1 MDAVLLRKIDTEIL
15 FLLRDMHFNKND
27 LPHRK
32 ELIKIKSLLKK
43 IPFDKDF
50 VFYGDREKIVGLPAF
65 SENEVTLK
73 TSNNDLKTY
82 SKAEM
87 EYVFLEA
94 SLFLEVI
101 LNALISNYFDNKPI
115 DGAEPK
121 DGSRLPVELS
131 VLIWYGNL
139 LEDIYNKRLVH
150 DSIGTNLI
158 RLNRYKTEFE
168 NKKLEALK
176 DSAGT
181 IFMKSIAEISE
192 VERAKFSDII
202 STNAKTLSS
211 YHQELQGE
219 VNLELGKIKSA
230 AARVSEIET
239 ENETYKTKIN
249 DIFKHCDKQ
258 RKSIDEVFIASKKQ
272 GMAKSFQGRARALI
286 WSMVFWFIVFV
297 SSLGTVAW
305 NGYLLSD
312 LVNQQ
317 TLILTAYKAQA
328 SQARTEPLPNEK
340 KVQSNLPQ
348 EIDVNVDS
356 QENALS
362 IKAIIVR
369 VLMITPFLWLA
380 WFSGRQY
387 SHSNKLRQDY
397 IYKSAVAMAYQGY
410 KEEST
415 EIGSEMHNK
424 LLENIVEHF
433 SDNPV
438 RLYEKSESS
447 SPLEELIKKLS
458 PEGVAELIKALK
470 AKG

>member
-1 MDAVLLRKIDTEIL
+1 MDAVLFRKIDTEIL
-15 FLLRDMHFNKND
+15 FLLRDMHFNED
-27 LPHRK
+27 ELPHKR
-32 ELIKIKSLLKK
+32 ELVKIRSLLKK
-43 IPFDKDF
+43 ISFDKDLGF
-50 VFYGDREKIVGLPAF
+50 HDDRKNIVAAPSF
-65 SENEVTLK
+65 SESENTLNI
-73 TSNNDLKTY
+73 SNNDLKKY
-82 SKAEM
+82 SKTEM
-87 EYVFLEA
+87 EYVLHEA
-94 SLFLEVI
+94 ALLIDTI
-101 LNALISNYFDNKPI
+101 LKALISNYFDNKPI
-115 DGAEPK
+115 DGAKPRE
-121 DGSRLPVELS
+121 GSRVPVELS
-131 VLIWYGNL
+131 ALIWYSGL
-139 LEDIYNKRLVH
+139 LEDVLNQRLVH
-150 DSIGTNLI
+150 SSIGTNLI
-158 RLNRYKTEFE
+158 RLNQLKTEFE
-168 NKKLEALK
+168 SKKLESIK
-176 DSAGT
+176 NSAGDVFKKL
-181 IFMKSIAEISE
+181 ISEISE

-230 AARVSEIET
+230 TARVSEIEI

-249 DIFKHCDKQ
+249 EIFEHCDKQ
-258 RKSIDEVFIASKKQ
+258 RESIDEVFIASKKQ

-286 WSMVFWFIVFV
+286 WAMGFWFIVFV

-317 TLILTAYKAQA
+317 ILILTAFKAQA
-328 SQARTEPLPNEK
+328 SQGGIEILPNESR
-340 KVQSNLPQ
+340 VQNNLSQ
-348 EIDVNVDS
+348 RVNVNTDS
-356 QENALS
+356 QEDALS

-369 VLMITPFLWLA
+369 ILMITPFLWLA

-397 IYKSAVAMAYQGY
+397 IYKSAIAMAYQGY
-410 KEEST
+410 KVEST
-415 EIGSEMHNK
+415 EMGSDMHNK
-424 LLENIVEHF
+424 LLENIVGHF

>member
-1 MDAVLLRKIDTEIL
+1 MGDDILKNIDAEIL
-15 FLLRDMHFNKND
+15 FLSRDIIKGKEKSPLKNELNKI
-27 LPHRK
+27 R
-32 ELIKIKSLLKK
+32 SLLGRISFDESSSFKK
-43 IPFDKDF
+43 DNPS
-50 VFYGDREKIVGLPAF
+50 IVGLEIISEEGMPAK
-65 SENEVTLK
+65 SDDMYLRN
-73 TSNNDLKTY
+73 Y
-82 SKAEM
+82 SRAEM
-87 EYVFLEA
+87 RYVFYEA
-94 SLFLEVI
+94 TLFFSVI
-101 LNALISNYFDNKPI
+101 LKALMACYFGNKSL
-115 DGAEPK
+115 DEFEPK
-121 DGSRLPVELS
+121 DGSRVPVELA
-131 VLIWYGNL
+131 VIIWYGSL
-139 LEDIYNKRLVH
+139 LEDIDNQRLGH
-150 DSIGTNLI
+150 GSIGTNLI
-158 RLNRYKTEFE
+158 KLNQFKSEFE
-168 NKKLEALK
+168 NKKLE
-176 DSAGT
+176 
-181 IFMKSIAEISE
+181 SIKEAASQDFIKLLTKTSE
-192 VERAKFSDII
+192 VERAKFSDIV
-202 STNAKTLSS
+202 SSNAKTLSS

-230 AARVSEIET
+230 TARVSEIEI
-239 ENETYKTKIN
+239 ENETYKNKIN
-249 DIFKHCDKQ
+249 EIFEHCDKQ

-286 WSMVFWFIVFV
+286 WAMGFWFIVFV

-317 TLILTAYKAQA
+317 ILILTAYKAQA
-328 SQARTEPLPNEK
+328 SQGSNEPLANENR
-340 KVQSNLPQ
+340 VQNNLPQ
-348 EIDVNVDS
+348 KINVNTDS
-356 QENALS
+356 QEDALS
-362 IKAIIVR
+362 IKAIIVK

-438 RLYEKSESS
+438 RLYEKSEPS

-470 AKG
+470 AKA